1 MLLRR
6 IMIYAVCKCSCLGT
20 CIICINALTVFPQVL
35 TLKFR
40 SGTALAYFKIYNL
53 ALVINHKKQIYD
65 SRFLLKCQF
74 QHYEIKVAP

>member
-6 IMIYAVCKCSCLGT
+6 IMIYAVCKCSCLG
-20 CIICINALTVFPQVL
+20 IICINALTVFPQVL

-40 SGTALAYFKIYNL
+40 SGTALAYFKIHNL
-53 ALVINHKKQIYD
+53 ALVINHKKQICD